1 MSIKFSNGY
10 FNFKSYQ
17 LKMMFIT
24 FVLLLCLIMQSIM
37 MIHSFI
43 HSYKE
48 NLKYYCYNNIKY
60 HHKNYPS
67 SIYSNRNNNQIPIK
81 RSKISI
87 NNINNTNNNRSN
99 SKQQQIY
106 TSLTKYEDQSI
117 KSWSITDSFNSTTL
131 KLLFDI
137 KVK

>member
-1 MSIKFSNGY
+1 
-10 FNFKSYQ
+10 
-17 LKMMFIT
+17 MMFIT
-24 FVLLLCLIMQSIM
+24 LFLLLWLILQSLL

-43 HSYKE
+43 HTYDE
-48 NLKYYCYNNIKY
+48 NLKYHNRY
-60 HHKNYPS
+60 HLKNYPT
-67 SIYSNRNNNQIPIK
+67 SIYSNRNNNQIPIQ

-87 NNINNTNNNRSN
+87 NNTKKYRYN
-99 SKQQQIY
+99 SKQQQQQQIKY

-117 KSWSITDSFNSTTL
+117 KSWSITDSLNSTTL